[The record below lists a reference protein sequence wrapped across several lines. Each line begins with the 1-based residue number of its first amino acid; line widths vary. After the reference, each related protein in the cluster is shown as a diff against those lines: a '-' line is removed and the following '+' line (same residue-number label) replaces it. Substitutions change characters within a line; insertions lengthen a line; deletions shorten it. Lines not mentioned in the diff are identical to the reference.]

1 VIVLVGMSA
10 GELQRRAEL
19 AALAREVDGSIAF
32 LQLGDPSV
40 SAELSRLADAG
51 CERVSLVAVRLGPLA
66 PAHSWVRR
74 IAAHWLRHH
83 PTGLEIST
91 CVVESL
97 DPLVVHDAVAAARP
111 LTGNEAGLTSA
122 AWADVPGHRHQV
134 LVCRGPRCTAK
145 GAEEGLRGLILAL
158 MEHNLGDDD
167 VLVTHTGCQFP
178 CNHAPVVSVQ
188 PDDVWY
194 GAVTPEIADR
204 IVTDHLIKGTP
215 VAPHRL
221 ERDR

>member
-1 VIVLVGMSA
+1 MIVLVGMSA

-32 LQLGDPSV
+32 LQLGEPSV
-40 SAELSRLADAG
+40 FAELSRLADAG
-51 CERVSLVAVRLGPLA
+51 ATEVVLVAVRLGPLT

-83 PTGLEIST
+83 PTGLEVAT

-97 DPLVVHDAVAAARP
+97 DAEVLRAAAGSARA

-122 AWADVPGHRHQV
+122 AWADVPRHRHQV

-145 GAEEGLRGLILAL
+145 GAEDGLRGLILSL

-194 GAVTPEIADR
+194 GAVTPEVVDQ

-215 VAPHRL
+215 VASHRL